1 MMFNEGLQKW
11 GISSESVW
19 LWIISTTCE
28 FSLTMVQWRGTQT
41 LSDPNLFALSEV
53 TRARSVCY
61 RKTHH
66 YYAVVRLFWIVR
78 QSLVCSVWLQVMAP
92 LPTQF
97 KRAHPQFSPNIC
109 DVLHSWEQPL
119 YFHPSIFLHFF
130 PLNLTVTEQCS
141 IVCVWWRATA
151 VAKQT
156 AVSLLHP
163 TLLLSSPLSC
173 SCSTSRLWEHS
184 LRTFSNHVQGL
195 RHARYTN
202 TDKKTTEW
210 QAWTG
215 CVTA

>member
-97 KRAHPQFSPNIC
+97 KR
-109 DVLHSWEQPL
+109 
-119 YFHPSIFLHFF
+119 FF
-130 PLNLTVTEQCS
+130 PSQSDRHRTMFHC
-141 IVCVWWRATA
+141 VCVWWRATA